1 MPRDHEPEGDGAGA
15 APLPTLPGRDPAD
28 EDAFVDQW
36 RRAEAPDQDDLLD
49 VVIAAVEAKR
59 PGLAARLV
67 GLLEPDPEAP
77 THPAVAR
84 AQRAAAMLLRDGGVA
99 AVAAFAAEL
108 EVLRSPMFRRASQR
122 MRRGSAPRDP
132 RRGRR

>member
-1 MPRDHEPEGDGAGA
+1 MPRDDDAAGAGA
-15 APLPTLPGRDPAD
+15 GPGPLPALPGRDPAD
-28 EDAFVDQW
+28 EDAFVDRW
-36 RRAEAPDQDDLLD
+36 RCAEAPDQDDLLD

-67 GLLEPDPEAP
+67 GLLELDPEAP

-84 AQRAAAMLLRDGGVA
+84 AQRAAAMLLREGGVA
-99 AVAAFAAEL
+99 AVAAIAAEL
-108 EVLRSPMFRRASQR
+108 EVLRSPMFRRAARR
-122 MRRGSAPRDP
+122 MRRGGAPRDP